1 MLENI
6 NKKTLCGS
14 RVFLH
19 GTIHLMHTSTPEAD
33 FGNWYRFT
41 ETDSTPEW
49 EIEDPDSCEED
60 SYDEDSNPDTE

>member
-1 MLENI
+1 M
-6 NKKTLCGS
+6 
-14 RVFLH
+14 H

-41 ETDSTPEW
+41 ETDSSPEW

-60 SYDEDSNPDTE
+60 SYDEDSNPYEE

>member
-1 MLENI
+1 M
-6 NKKTLCGS
+6 
-14 RVFLH
+14 H

-49 EIEDPDSCEED
+49 QIEDPDSTEED
-60 SYDEDSNPDTE
+60 DYSEDSTPYEE